1 MTSTVVIP
9 DEVKDELLD
18 QVEEFVDKFADER
31 FFEMDEGVRADID
44 YLKYGIR
51 KDNLT
56 IIQAVASLT
65 QHGAVCNF
73 VTDLMDTLADKGISE

>member
-1 MTSTVVIP
+1 MTNTVVIP
-9 DEVKDELLD
+9 DEVKHELLD
-18 QVEEFVDKFADER
+18 QVEKFVENFMDER
-31 FFEMDEGVRADID
+31 FFEMDEGVWADIG

-65 QHGAVCNF
+65 HNGAVCSF
-73 VTDLMDTLADKGISE
+73 VTDLLNTIAGKGISE

>member
-18 QVEEFVDKFADER
+18 QVEQFVDKFVEER
-31 FFEMDEGVRADID
+31 FFEIDEGVRADID
-44 YLKYGIR
+44 YLRYGIR

-56 IIQAVASLT
+56 TIKAVASLT
-65 QHGAVCNF
+65 HNGAVCSF
-73 VTDLMDTLADKGISE
+73 VTDLLNTIAGRGISE